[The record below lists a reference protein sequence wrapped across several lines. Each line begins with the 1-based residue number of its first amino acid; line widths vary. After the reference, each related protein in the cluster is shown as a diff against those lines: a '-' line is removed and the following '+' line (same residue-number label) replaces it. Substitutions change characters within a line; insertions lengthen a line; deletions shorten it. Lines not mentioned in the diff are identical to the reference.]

1 MTIQSLTHSAND
13 CLYIEAAV
21 VNSAGINYVQNK
33 LRFIGVS
40 AIAETSPFDNQS
52 LIETRF
58 GSLVVGQTLHV
69 EVSVLD
75 SLTGLLSGKLASRVV
90 VIDTP

>member
-1 MTIQSLTHSAND
+1 MGLSATAFR
-13 CLYIEAAV
+13 AAV

-33 LRFIGVS
+33 LRLVGVS
-40 AIAETSPFDNQS
+40 AAAETSPFDDQS

-69 EVSVLD
+69 EAAVVD
-75 SLTGLLSGKLASRVV
+75 TATGLLSGKLASRTVI
-90 VIDTP
+90 IDTP